1 MSADLIPALPSDIF
15 QMIFEK
21 SPGSLLVRGDAPCF
35 TIVAVSD
42 EYLKITSTTRDEI
55 IGRGFCKVFP
65 DDNSPY
71 NDTNAREVFTQVVET
86 RQKIEIPTYRFD
98 ICDPETGEHELHYWS
113 CCNTPILGSGGD
125 VAYILNTVVDIT
137 SEVKSKQ
144 TAIEN
149 EDRLRMATEAA
160 AMATWDLG
168 LRDHTFISSPRMA
181 EIFGLPTDRP
191 VSREELQLYVDADDM
206 KYVVLPAYKSA
217 LVTGNYQYEVK
228 VKRPDGA
235 LRWIKTQ
242 GIVIYDTPDSS
253 SREKVPARMLGTVID
268 ITDSKRDEIRKNDF
282 IAMASHELK
291 TPLTSIKAYIQ
302 ILAKRLSGSGDGFVT
317 NTLFRASNQVDRMTD
332 LIHGFL
338 DLSRLESGKLQ
349 LKLSDFDITTLIEE
363 AISEFRLLNPGYIIL
378 FAPDC
383 RITIKA
389 DSEKIGQVIG
399 NFLSNALKYSDKEC
413 PITVKCSMEDGNLK
427 VSVTDMGIGISP
439 KDQGRVFQRF
449 YRVESEK
456 MRNISGFGIGLYLAS
471 EIIHRHKGEI
481 GLESEEGKGSTFY
494 FKLPIES

>member
-1 MSADLIPALPSDIF
+1 MSADLTPALPADIF

-42 EYLKITSTTRDEI
+42 AYLEITSSKRETI
-55 IGRGFCKVFP
+55 LGRGFCEVFP
-65 DDNSPY
+65 DDKAPY
-71 NDTNAREVFTQVVET
+71 DDTNARNVFTKVVET
-86 RQKIEIPTYRFD
+86 RQKIDVPTYRFD
-98 ICDPETGEHELHYWS
+98 VYDQETDTYEIRYWS
-113 CCNTPILGSGGD
+113 CCNTPILGVD
-125 VAYILNTVVDIT
+125 DEVAYILNTVVDIT
-137 SEVKSKQ
+137 AEVRAKQ
-144 TAIEN
+144 AAIEN
-149 EDRLRMATEAA
+149 EGRLRLATEAA
-160 AMATWDLG
+160 HMATWDLG
-168 LRDHTFISSPRMA
+168 LRDHSFISSPRMA
-181 EIFGLPTDRP
+181 EIFGLPADKP
-191 VSREELQLYVDADDM
+191 VSREELQRYVDADDM
-206 KYVVLPAYKSA
+206 KYVVLPAYRMA
-217 LVTGNYQYEVK
+217 LHTGNYLYEVK
-228 VKRPDGA
+228 IYRPDGE

-242 GIVIYDTPDSS
+242 GIVIYDSERNN
-253 SREKVPARMLGTVID
+253 REKAPVRMLGTVID
-268 ITDSKRDEIRKNDF
+268 ITDSKRDEVRKNDF

-349 LKLSDFDITTLIEE
+349 LKPSDFDITTLIDETI
-363 AISEFRLLNPGYIIL
+363 AEFRLLNPGYTIL
-378 FAPDC
+378 FDPDC
-383 RITIKA
+383 RLTIKA

-399 NFLSNALKYSDKEC
+399 NFLSNALKYSDKEY
-413 PITVKCSMEDGNLK
+413 PITVKCGREDDNLK
-427 VSVTDMGIGISP
+427 VSVTDMGIGIRP
-439 KDQGRVFQRF
+439 KDQARVFQRF

-494 FKLPIES
+494 FKLPILE